1 MEIRL
6 GDWRVAPYSSGPC
19 WQLQKRAAEGSKEE
33 WLKPSHYP
41 GTLHRAVEMLVEF
54 AARDM
59 GGSFDL
65 GDGGAAEMLREI
77 DILVEI
83 AVERFEEAAGNAS
96 QPLHMAPRRSKRAAP
111 VQAPRAANIEAKT
124 ERNR

>member
-54 AARDM
+54 AVR
-59 GGSFDL
+59 GV
-65 GDGGAAEMLREI
+65 DGEI
-77 DILVEI
+77 DLSDHDGMARLVAAVDAMVTEAVERIEI
-83 AVERFEEAAGNAS
+83 AVGNA
-96 QPLHMAPRRSKRAAP
+96 
-111 VQAPRAANIEAKT
+111 V
-124 ERNR
+124 

>member
-6 GDWRVAPYSSGPC
+6 GNYRVVPYSQGTC
-19 WQLQKRAAEGSKEE
+19 WQLEKHGVAYKNGKVWPEKWRDTG
-33 WLKPSHYP
+33 HYP

-77 DILVEI
+77 DVLVES
-83 AVERFEEAAGNAS
+83 AVERFEMAAENA
-96 QPLHMAPRRSKRAAP
+96 
-111 VQAPRAANIEAKT
+111 V
-124 ERNR
+124 

>member
-6 GDWRVAPYSSGPC
+6 GNYRVVPYSMGTC
-19 WQLQKRAAEGSKEE
+19 WQLEKYGSGGIAFGKTFP
-33 WLKPSHYP
+33 PSWRETGHYP
-41 GTLHRAVEMLVEF
+41 GTLHHAVEMLVEF

-96 QPLHMAPRRSKRAAP
+96 
-111 VQAPRAANIEAKT
+111 
-124 ERNR
+124 

>member
-6 GDWRVAPYSSGPC
+6 GDWRVVPYGFGPC

-41 GTLHRAVEMLVEF
+41 GTLHRAVELLVEY
-54 AARDM
+54 AARDA

-77 DILVEI
+77 DVLVES
-83 AVERFEEAAGNAS
+83 AVERFEEAAENVS
-96 QPLHMAPRRSKRAAP
+96 
-111 VQAPRAANIEAKT
+111 
-124 ERNR
+124 

>member
-1 MEIRL
+1 MDIRL
-6 GDWRVAPYSSGPC
+6 GDWRVVPYGGGHC

-41 GTLHRAVEMLVEF
+41 GTLRRAVGMLVEF

-96 QPLHMAPRRSKRAAP
+96 
-111 VQAPRAANIEAKT
+111 
-124 ERNR
+124 

>member
-6 GDWRVAPYSSGPC
+6 GDWRVVPYSSGPC

-41 GTLHRAVEMLVEF
+41 GTLHRAVEMLVES

-77 DILVEI
+77 YVLVES
-83 AVERFEEAAGNAS
+83 AVERFEEAAVNAS
-96 QPLHMAPRRSKRAAP
+96 
-111 VQAPRAANIEAKT
+111 
-124 ERNR
+124 